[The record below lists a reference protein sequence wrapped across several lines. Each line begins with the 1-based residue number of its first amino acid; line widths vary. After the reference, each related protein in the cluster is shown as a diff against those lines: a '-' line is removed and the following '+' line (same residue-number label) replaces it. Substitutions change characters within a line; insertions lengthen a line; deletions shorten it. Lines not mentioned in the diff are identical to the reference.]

1 MRELIHVVN
10 AVQEVFSTAG
20 VSTSLG
26 INLPR
31 IAVVGGQSAG
41 KSSVLE
47 CFVGRDFLPR
57 GSGIVTRR
65 PLVLQLH
72 HSQGEEFATFLH
84 TGERSFAVGEE
95 VRHEIA
101 AETERE
107 TGGNKGISRK
117 PIHLR
122 IHSPNVLDL
131 TLIDLPGMTKVAVGD
146 QPEDIE
152 VQIRDMILEYI
163 LEDNTI
169 ILAVTPANQDLA
181 NSDALK
187 LAREV
192 DKVGDRTIGVITK
205 LDLMDKGTDALS
217 VLQNKVLPLKKGYI
231 GVVNRS
237 QDDINHRR
245 SIRTALSAE
254 QQFFMNS
261 PYKMIASRLG
271 TKYLQEV
278 LHKEL
283 GKHIKAKLPGIRKQ
297 LVKKGKEVE
306 ATLKELGHE
315 ESKNQDK
322 RSLVYKLVSAFSD
335 RVIGSI
341 DGDGNVNIDE
351 VNRGAIIN
359 RKFYRDFPNIIA
371 EALDVA
377 ASLDKEIA
385 VAIAN
390 VHGTRNPLFVPEKA
404 FQHIVQN
411 ILSRYEKPLA
421 SCVSLVRTDL
431 DEVLEESLEV
441 LEPYPVMREEVR
453 QLVASLLD
461 RSEETTV
468 THLVDHVKAQQAF
481 MNTRHP
487 DFGSGKLAERDST
500 ATAPK
505 SSLDRGDSLAQI
517 AHHPFEKEEGRL
529 VVNQQHNQVS
539 PKLTRRAP
547 LPPSSSQ
554 QRLVRG
560 DQLSPLPHLEKVN
573 RGVPRQKDVCAKAIL
588 GNQLIQDQSN
598 SLKRLVGEYIQIT
611 DITIQ
616 DITPKY
622 VMHSL
627 VNAMLEYVR
636 EDLLGD
642 LMRERCTMEAQE
654 ELVRREEN
662 SEVIHELV
670 AKQLAIKL
678 AMEKISKLSW

>member
-1 MRELIHVVN
+1 MTELIHTIN
-10 AVQEVFSTAG
+10 AVQEVFS
-20 VSTSLG
+20 STGLSLG

-72 HSQGEEFATFLH
+72 HSKGEEYATFLH

-95 VRHEIA
+95 VRQEIA

-107 TGGNKGISRK
+107 IGDNKGISRK

-122 IHSPNVLDL
+122 IYSPNVLDL

-152 VQIRDMILEYI
+152 VQIREMILEYI

-181 NSDALK
+181 NSDALQ

-192 DKVGDRTIGVITK
+192 DKRGDRTIGVITK
-205 LDLMDKGTDALS
+205 LDLMDKGTDALD

-245 SIRTALSAE
+245 SIRTAVSAE
-254 QQFFMNS
+254 QKFFMSS
-261 PYKMIASRLG
+261 PYKDMTSRLG
-271 TKYLQEV
+271 TKYLQQV

-283 GKHIKAKLPGIRKQ
+283 GSHIKVKLPEIRKQ
-297 LVKKGKEVE
+297 LVQKEKEAE
-306 ATLKELGHE
+306 ATLKDLGYE
-315 ESKNQDK
+315 EGKSGDK
-322 RSLVYKLVSAFSD
+322 GKLVYKLVNLFSD
-335 RVIGSI
+335 RVTGSI
-341 DGDGNVNIDE
+341 DGDGNINVDE

-359 RKFYRDFPNIIA
+359 RKFYKAFPNIIA
-371 EALDVA
+371 EALDIA

-411 ILSRYEKPLA
+411 ILSRYEKPLE
-421 SCVSLVRTDL
+421 SCVSLIRKDL
-431 DEVLEESLEV
+431 DEVLEESLMP
-441 LEPYPVMREEVR
+441 LERYPVMYEEVR
-453 QLVASLLD
+453 RLVSGLLD
-461 RSEETTV
+461 TSEETTV
-468 THLVDHVKAQQAF
+468 THLLNHVKAQKAF

-487 DFGSGKLAERDST
+487 DFERE
-500 ATAPK
+500 
-505 SSLDRGDSLAQI
+505 SLPQKKPSIDRSDSLAQI
-517 AHHPFEKEEGRL
+517 AHHPFEKEEPTLLRQGAINR
-529 VVNQQHNQVS
+529 QQSPVS
-539 PKLTRRAP
+539 PKLSRKAP
-547 LPPSSSQ
+547 LPPQHRSGK
-554 QRLVRG
+554 G
-560 DQLSPLPHLEKVN
+560 DQLTPLAQLPNVSPPAPK
-573 RGVPRQKDVCAKAIL
+573 QKDVCAKAIL
-588 GNQLIQDQSN
+588 GNQLIRDQSS
-598 SLKRLVGEYIQIT
+598 SLKRLVGEYIGIV

-622 VMHSL
+622 VMFSL
-627 VNAMLEYVR
+627 VNAMQEYVKKG
-636 EDLLGD
+636 LLGD
-642 LMRERCTMEAQE
+642 LMQDWGTLEGQE
-654 ELVRREEN
+654 ELVRREDKSGEIKQ
-662 SEVIHELV
+662 VL
-670 AKQLAIKL
+670 AKQSAIRQ
-678 AMEKISKLSW
+678 AMEKISKLWRAS

>member
-1 MRELIHVVN
+1 MTELIHTIN
-10 AVQEVFSTAG
+10 AVQEVFSSTG
-20 VSTSLG
+20 VSNLG

-72 HSQGEEFATFLH
+72 HSKGEEFATFLH

-95 VRHEIA
+95 VRQEIA

-107 TGGNKGISRK
+107 IGDNKGISRK

-152 VQIRDMILEYI
+152 VQIREMILEYI

-192 DKVGDRTIGVITK
+192 DKRGDRTIGVITK
-205 LDLMDKGTDALS
+205 LDLMDKGTDALN

-237 QDDINHRR
+237 QDDINNRR

-254 QQFFMNS
+254 QQFFMRS
-261 PYKMIASRLG
+261 PYMNTTSRLG
-271 TKYLQEV
+271 TKYLQQV

-283 GKHIKAKLPGIRKQ
+283 GSHIKVKLPEIRKQ
-297 LVKKGKEVE
+297 LMKKDKETEVM
-306 ATLKELGHE
+306 LKELGFE
-315 ESKNQDK
+315 EGKSQDK
-322 RSLVYKLVSAFSD
+322 GKLVYKLVNLFSD
-335 RVIGSI
+335 KVTGSI
-341 DGDGNVNIDE
+341 DGDGNINVDE

-359 RKFYRDFPNIIA
+359 RKFYKAFPNIIA
-371 EALDVA
+371 EALDIA

-421 SCVSLVRTDL
+421 SCVSLIRKDL
-431 DEVLEESLEV
+431 DEVLEESLV
-441 LEPYPVMREEVR
+441 TLEPYPVMYEEVR
-453 QLVASLLD
+453 RLVSGLLD
-461 RSEETTV
+461 TSEETTV
-468 THLVDHVKAQQAF
+468 THLVNHVKAQKAF

-487 DFGSGKLAERDST
+487 DFERDSGLSRPQ
-500 ATAPK
+500 AP
-505 SSLDRGDSLAQI
+505 SLDRSDSLAMI
-517 AHHPFEKEEGRL
+517 AHRPFESPPK
-529 VVNQQHNQVS
+529 S
-539 PKLTRRAP
+539 PKLSRKAP
-547 LPPSSSQ
+547 LPP
-554 QRLVRG
+554 QRPAPTTT
-560 DQLSPLPHLEKVN
+560 PLPQLPYVSPPAAPK
-573 RGVPRQKDVCAKAIL
+573 PKDIFAKAIL
-588 GNQLIQDQSN
+588 GNQLIQDQSS
-598 SLKRLVGEYIQIT
+598 SLKRLVGEYIEII

-622 VMHSL
+622 VMFSL
-627 VNAMLEYVR
+627 VNAMQEYVR

-642 LMRERCTMEAQE
+642 LMQDWSTVEAQE
-654 ELVRREEN
+654 ELVKREDKSGE
-662 SEVIHELV
+662 IKQLL
-670 AKQLAIKL
+670 AKQSAIKQ
-678 AMEKISKLSW
+678 AIEKLSKLSRTT